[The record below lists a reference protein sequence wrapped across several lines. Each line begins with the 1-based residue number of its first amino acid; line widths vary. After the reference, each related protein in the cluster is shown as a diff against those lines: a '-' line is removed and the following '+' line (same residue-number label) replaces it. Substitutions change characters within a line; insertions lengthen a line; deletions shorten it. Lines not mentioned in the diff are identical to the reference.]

1 MYNTN
6 TLRSKTRKSKI
17 KVDCYFVIFWVNLP
31 HGAISIILSL
41 NDFRCLN
48 ILFLPLFKIHAF
60 YLQDIVLPN
69 LYHRRYKLASIKKRK
84 QFMKNFRKEFLLWEM
99 TILLVFSFLI
109 LTVLIS
115 NVYYLYLFKKEN
127 TQGSCFIMKCIEQ
140 IIFLLLLKV

>member
-6 TLRSKTRKSKI
+6 TLGSKTRKSKI

-69 LYHRRYKLASIKKRK
+69 LYHRRHKLTSIKKRK
-84 QFMKNFRKEFLLWEM
+84 KFMKNFRKEFLLWEM
-99 TILLVFSFLI
+99 TISLVFSFLI

-127 TQGSCFIMKCIEQ
+127 TQGK
-140 IIFLLLLKV
+140 LLCLSWNAQNK